1 MVNSGVIMGDPRTL
15 AMHLNLTQQI
25 LERIQS
31 CKYKT
36 IMRTMG
42 VDQGE
47 LIAPAFPPCGE
58 QLRVGCFFRLNIE
71 LVSVGRVGLRVT
83 LLCAQVCASISPTRS
98 PRASVAITSTYS
110 TGTRDPC
117 GTSPMA
123 RPCERTADARK
134 LPPVLARAHAP
145 CSPAAYCLLLRS

>member
-1 MVNSGVIMGDPRTL
+1 MGDPRTL

-71 LVSVGRVGLRVT
+71 LVSVGRRGAETDAVVRTG
-83 LLCAQVCASISPTRS
+83 VCQYIAYAFS
-98 PRASVAITSTYS
+98 TSQRGYHFHIFDWDK
-110 TGTRDPC
+110 G
-117 GTSPMA
+117 
-123 RPCERTADARK
+123 
-134 LPPVLARAHAP
+134 PVRHF
-145 CSPAAYCLLLRS
+145 SDGSSM